1 MKNLKKISTLL
12 LFSIAFLSCSNN
24 EELLEVENL
33 KVKEVNLQQR
43 VVGGGDVSLIH
54 VNFVKATAEVTK
66 QSARDYFGDAL
77 GGLLDYQVC
86 GSNKNVEVW
95 EVTYLTPRQFNPTEI
110 SADGSD
116 DPDKPGFQLY
126 IDIDYNVPFDWCN

>member
-95 EVTYLTPRQFNPTEI
+95 IQFNR
-110 SADGSD
+110 
-116 DPDKPGFQLY
+116 
-126 IDIDYNVPFDWCN
+126 